1 MISVINQTEINIM
14 LKKIFIPMLAIVPLT
29 FTSTANAEIEA
40 ALANI
45 CEIVKTDDKG
55 ELRKKMK
62 TVRSNFNLQLR
73 DYYSGITCSG
83 NSLIKVALLN
93 DAVEAG
99 TLLVKKMPKKL
110 LAEPENDGK
119 TLQAWINEQGLG
131 ESPIAKELLERI

>member
-1 MISVINQTEINIM
+1 M
-14 LKKIFIPMLAIVPLT
+14 LKKIVIPLLAIAPLT
-29 FTSTANAEIEA
+29 FSVPASAEIEA

-45 CEIVKTDDKG
+45 CDIVKTDDKG

-62 TVRSNFNLQLR
+62 NVRSNYRLQLR

-83 NSLIKVALLN
+83 NSLIKLAILN
-93 DAVEAG
+93 NSVEAG

-119 TLQAWINEQGLG
+119 TLQAWINEQGLADN
-131 ESPIAKELLERI
+131 PVAKELLDRI